1 MAMSSRLARLSWK
14 NPDSKKQN
22 HRNNKTE
29 KKPSQAMGV
38 TGLLRQELTLEV
50 LFPG

>member
-14 NPDSKKQN
+14 NSVSKKQN
-22 HRNNKTE
+22 HQNNKKE
-29 KKPSQAMGV
+29 KKPSQLMGV
-38 TGLLRQELTLEV
+38 MELLWQELTLEM